1 MRIGLPLALVITLA
15 AGAAAEAHRPRGPLP
30 PDVRRLLDQ
39 RYPGWRFA
47 TIVASLKA
55 QLPEDV
61 SPEWTA
67 GDYDG
72 DRQAD
77 YAVNI
82 VRAEA
87 GDTPQVVLALLR
99 RGARYDIHAL
109 TSLPVQDHAYLRTLP
124 KGEVLTDVESGDK
137 VTAATDVV
145 EVLYGQEA
153 GEAFIYDKG
162 RFRRIVSGD

>member
-1 MRIGLPLALVITLA
+1 MRIGLPLVLVVTLA
-15 AGAAAEAHRPRGPLP
+15 AGAVVGAHWPRGPLP
-30 PDVRRLLDQ
+30 SDVRRLLDQ

-47 TIVASLKA
+47 TIDAALKA
-55 QLPEDV
+55 QLPDDA
-61 SPEWTA
+61 SAEWTG
-67 GDYDG
+67 GDFDG

-82 VRAEA
+82 VRAGG

-99 RGARYDIHAL
+99 RGARYDIHTL
-109 TSLPVQDHAYLRTLP
+109 KSIPVQQNTYVRTLP
-124 KGEVLTDVESGDK
+124 KGQVVTDVEAGSK

-153 GEAFIYDKG
+153 GEAFIHHKG

>member
-1 MRIGLPLALVITLA
+1 MRIGVPLALLTTLFAGDA
-15 AGAAAEAHRPRGPLP
+15 AGAHWPRPPLP

-39 RYPGWRFA
+39 RYPGWQFA
-47 TIVASLKA
+47 TIAASLKA
-55 QLPEDV
+55 QLPEDA
-61 SPEWTA
+61 SAEWTA

-72 DRQAD
+72 DRQGD
-77 YAVNI
+77 YAVQI
-82 VRAEA
+82 VRVEA
-87 GDTPQVVLALLR
+87 GDMPQVVLALLR

-109 TSLPVQDHAYLRTLP
+109 KSIPVQQNTYVRTLP
-124 KGEVLTDVESGDK
+124 KGQVVTDVESGSK
-137 VTAATDVV
+137 LTAATDVV